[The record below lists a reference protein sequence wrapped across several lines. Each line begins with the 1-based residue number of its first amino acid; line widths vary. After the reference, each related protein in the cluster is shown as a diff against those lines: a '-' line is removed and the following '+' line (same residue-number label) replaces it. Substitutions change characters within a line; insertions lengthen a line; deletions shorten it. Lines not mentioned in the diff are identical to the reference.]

1 MKSDLLSLR
10 LLFLITDIGI
20 DKKIDRLLTDLHL
33 PVYYQCRGQGT
44 AKTEFLD
51 ICGMQGTTR
60 VITVAILPKLMVK
73 TVFDRLEENFYI
85 RKKGRGVAVT
95 VPVTGVQERVMNL
108 LNEEAAEKVKKQI
121 ERDEQQMN
129 REALYSMI
137 LVAVKEGYSDEV
149 IDAATKAGANGGSVI
164 RGRRRGSEATIQFLG
179 ISMQEEQEFVMIVVP
194 KEKKSQIMNE
204 IGKAC
209 GLRSEAQ
216 GIVLSVPVDEVIG
229 IREE

>member
-129 REALYSMI
+129 REA
-137 LVAVKEGYSDEV
+137 
-149 IDAATKAGANGGSVI
+149 
-164 RGRRRGSEATIQFLG
+164 
-179 ISMQEEQEFVMIVVP
+179 
-194 KEKKSQIMNE
+194 
-204 IGKAC
+204 
-209 GLRSEAQ
+209 
-216 GIVLSVPVDEVIG
+216 
-229 IREE
+229 